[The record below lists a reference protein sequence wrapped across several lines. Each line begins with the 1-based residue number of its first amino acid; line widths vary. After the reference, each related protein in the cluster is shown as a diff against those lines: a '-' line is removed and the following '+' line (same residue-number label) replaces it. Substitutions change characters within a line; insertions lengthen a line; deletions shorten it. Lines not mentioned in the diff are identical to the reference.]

1 MFEEVFFHKKMV
13 PEKLIAYGFQCKDD
27 GFQYHTEIQDG
38 SFLLTVSISMLG
50 AVDTALTETDSGE
63 AYILYR
69 TDAEGVFVGEVRKAI
84 TAVLNEI
91 AKHCFVPAVYH
102 QPQTLQLI
110 DYVTKTYG
118 DALEFLWKST
128 PSNAIWRRTD
138 SQKWYGALLTVSGRK
153 VGLDSDAVTEIINL
167 HIHPE
172 NMAALLRQ
180 NGIYPGWHM
189 NKKSWISIPLDGTVE
204 NATLF
209 SLVEESH
216 RLAQK

>member
-1 MFEEVFFHKKMV
+1 MFEEVFLQKKMQ
-13 PEKLIAYGFQCKDD
+13 PEKLLAYGLYAEDH
-27 GFQYHTEIQDG
+27 GFYYRTEIMDE
-38 SFLLTVSISMLG
+38 SFVLTVCISPLG
-50 AVDTALTETDSGE
+50 RVDTALHEKDSGE

-84 TAVLNEI
+84 TAVLVEI
-91 AKHCFVPAVYH
+91 AKHCFVPSVYH

-118 DALEFLWKST
+118 DSLEFLWKST
-128 PSNAIWRRTD
+128 PTNAIWRRKD

-153 VGLDSDAVTEIINL
+153 VGLETDAITEIINL
-167 HIHPE
+167 HTLPE
-172 NMAALLRQ
+172 HMAALLQQ
-180 NGIYPGWHM
+180 NGIFPGWHM

-204 NATLF
+204 NKTLF
-209 SLVEESH
+209 SLVDESY